1 MADDETQG
9 RHATYAEVEQG
20 LLDAIMANLDDG
32 YCEDAEVCARALFAV
47 KQAQLAAW
55 QLAKAEGGPA
65 DGAAGPEIG
74 GSLSGIPV
82 ARGVSI
88 SGPGAVA
95 DSRRS

>member
-1 MADDETQG
+1 MADDETQE
-9 RHATYAEVEQG
+9 HATYAEVEQG
-20 LLDAIMANLDDG
+20 LLDALRTCSEDGDLDG
-32 YCEDAEVCARALFAV
+32 CQLSAQALLAV

-55 QLAKAEGGPA
+55 RLAKAEGGPA

>member
-1 MADDETQG
+1 MADDKAQE
-9 RHATYAEVEQG
+9 HATYAEVEQG
-20 LLDAIMANLDDG
+20 LLDAIMTNLDDG

-88 SGPGAVA
+88 SGPGSVA
-95 DSRRS
+95 DNRRS